1 MITNAMSAA
10 VGGMS
15 AQATRF
21 LHIGNNIANSSTTG
35 YKSNDA
41 IFAETLAL
49 VSGSAPNGSRLQ
61 PGSGVS
67 VLGTESDFSR
77 GQVVDD
83 TDDFHISIL
92 GEGFFPVTL
101 GGDDYVTRA
110 GDFSLVPNPD
120 TGTGGFVM
128 MRPNGSMLQGT
139 TAAGGAFVAGAA
151 GAVLFD
157 AAPTSIDI
165 DVDGT
170 ITVQPGTITVT
181 NGFIGLKHYINPDA
195 LIRDEGQMYIEDT
208 QASLANVG
216 GNYIVPGTNDT
227 GFLRQRS
234 LEQSNVD
241 LTNEFTKMI
250 VTQRNFQA
258 NAKTITTADEM
269 LNVAINVK
277 R

>member
-10 VGGMS
+10 VGGMT

-67 VLGTESDFSR
+67 VLGTDSDFSR
-77 GQVVDD
+77 GQVLDD
-83 TDDFHISIL
+83 TDDFHLSIL
-92 GEGFFPVTL
+92 GEGFFSVTS
-101 GGDDYVTRA
+101 GGDDFVTRA
-110 GDFSLVPNPD
+110 GDFALVPNP
-120 TGTGGFVM
+120 GVLPAANGFVM

-139 TAAGGAFVAGAA
+139 DATLAITPGDAGIVH
-151 GAVLFD
+151 FD
-157 AAPTSIDI
+157 TAPTSVSIG
-165 DVDGT
+165 VDGT
-170 ITVQPGTITVT
+170 ITALPATVT
-181 NGFIGLKHYINPDA
+181 ILNSTIGLKNFVNPDG
-195 LIRDEGQMYIEDT
+195 LIRDEGQMYIVDPS
-208 QASLANVG
+208 ASQVG
-216 GNYIVPGTNDT
+216 TTYLEPGQNNT

-258 NAKTITTADEM
+258 NAKTITTADEL
-269 LNVAINVK
+269 LNTAINVK

>member
-10 VGGMS
+10 VGGMT

-61 PGSGVS
+61 PGSGVT
-67 VLGTESDFSR
+67 VMGTDSNFSR
-77 GQVVDD
+77 GQVIDD
-83 TDDFHISIL
+83 TDDFHLSIL
-92 GEGFFPVTL
+92 GDGFFSVTL
-101 GGDDYVTRA
+101 GGDDFVTRA
-110 GDFSLVPNPD
+110 GDFALVPNPNAAPAA
-120 TGTGGFVM
+120 GGFVM
-128 MRPNGSMLQGT
+128 MRPNGSVLQGT
-139 TAAGGAFVAGAA
+139 DNTLAITSGAA
-151 GAVLFD
+151 GAVYFD
-157 AAPTSIDI
+157 TAPTSVSIG
-165 DVDGT
+165 VDGV
-170 ITVQPGTITVT
+170 ITALPNTVTVT
-181 NGFIGLKHYINPDA
+181 NSTIGLVNFVNPDG
-195 LIRDEGQMYIEDT
+195 LIRDEGQMYIIDPN
-208 QASLANVG
+208 ASQVG
-216 GNYIVPGTNDT
+216 TTYIEPGQSNT

-234 LEQSNVD
+234 LESSNVD

-258 NAKTITTADEM
+258 NAKTITTADEL
-269 LNVAINVK
+269 LNTAINIK